1 LLIFF
6 SHLVIAT
13 MLDPRYKLQYFNE
26 ADCDSFRR
34 ILEKII
40 EKEAIIE
47 SNFFPKNLE
56 RRKPSSD
63 SEIDEFSQ
71 LMEQTKRAADADE
84 VFAEYAMSSTESD
97 LRVKYK

>member
-1 LLIFF
+1 
-6 SHLVIAT
+6 
-13 MLDPRYKLQYFNE
+13 MLDPRYKLQYFDE
-26 ADCDSFRR
+26 ADGDSFRR
-34 ILEKII
+34 ILERVI
-40 EKEAIIE
+40 EKEAISE

-71 LMEQTKRAADADE
+71 LMEQTKRVADADD
-84 VFAEYAMSSTESD
+84 VFAECATSNTESD